1 MANRKRRMD
10 KVIPQNKKCWVDG
23 CNNPWIDW
31 PYCKKHFPKKKS
43 VRLKV
48 PGIKGFDNTPTK
60 T

>member
-1 MANRKRRMD
+1 MD